1 MLACSIVGL
10 PCLKGVTCLIA
21 EETVMVHHTLLL
33 SKRHFLNISKIE
45 EDGSMQCHK
54 IVILLK
60 GKQLTQ
66 RPSIFHGVPK
76 QCLRQS
82 SATPRSTKIVITK
95 TRSAKQKQN
104 ENISYEIK
112 DFQRRLAGGTNST
125 LFIRRKQICIF
136 R

>member
-10 PCLKGVTCLIA
+10 PCLKGVMCLIA

-60 GKQLTQ
+60 NLK
-66 RPSIFHGVPK
+66 VK
-76 QCLRQS
+76 
-82 SATPRSTKIVITK
+82 
-95 TRSAKQKQN
+95 
-104 ENISYEIK
+104 EN
-112 DFQRRLAGGTNST
+112 N
-125 LFIRRKQICIF
+125 
-136 R
+136 